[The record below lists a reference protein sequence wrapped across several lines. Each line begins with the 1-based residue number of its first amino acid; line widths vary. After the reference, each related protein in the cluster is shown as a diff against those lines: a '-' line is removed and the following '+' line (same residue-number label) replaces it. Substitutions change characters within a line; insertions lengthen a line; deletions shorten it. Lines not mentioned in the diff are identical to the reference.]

1 LSSDGKYTVLH
12 RFSGKADGANPLGVI
27 QDAEG
32 NLYGTASF
40 GGDPDCYQSVGCGTI
55 FKVDASG
62 KFSVLFTF
70 TPDIMPEPSFA
81 IHLLR
86 DPEGNLYGVNQ
97 IGGANFSGFLFRID
111 PSGKFTN
118 LFSFP
123 STSHVPDGSVP
134 MGVTRD
140 SAGNFYGTMLIDGSR
155 TNCGFGCGTVF
166 KITF

>member
-1 LSSDGKYTVLH
+1 MAVPAHVGVHIAIEVRLGEPHFLVH
-12 RFSGKADGANPLGVI
+12 R
-27 QDAEG
+27 
-32 NLYGTASF
+32 
-40 GGDPDCYQSVGCGTI
+40 I

-86 DPEGNLYGVNQ
+86 DSEGNLYGVNQ
-97 IGGANFSGFLFRID
+97 IGGANFSGFLFKID

-123 STSHVPDGSVP
+123 STAQTQDGSMP

-140 SAGNFYGTMLIDGSR
+140 SAGNFYGTMLINGSE
-155 TNCGFGCGTVF
+155 TNCKFGCGTVF